1 VLNRIKQAR
10 DQGLDITA
18 DIYPYIAGSTALS
31 ASLPPWALE
40 GGTERM
46 LTRLRDPQIRQ
57 RLKKEISE
65 VQTTWENIYFGSGGP
80 SGVLVSSVVNRELE
94 PLQGKR
100 ISEIATEQKKDPL
113 DTVFDIILADNGQT
127 GAIYFMMTEDD
138 MRAAMK
144 APFVSFC
151 TDSGARATDGP
162 LAGSKSHPRGWGTY
176 PRILGRYVRDARLL
190 SLETAIHKATGA
202 PAARVGLRDRGL
214 LREEMFADVTIFDAG
229 KIIDR
234 ATFESPN
241 QYPAGIEYVLVN
253 GTISVDK
260 GQRTAALAGRMLRGP
275 GYKR

>member
-46 LTRLRDPQIRQ
+46 LTRLRDPQTRQ

-65 VQTTWENIYFGSGGP
+65 AQTAWENIYLGSGGP

-100 ISEIATEQKKDPL
+100 ISEIAAEQKKDPL
-113 DTVFDIILADNGQT
+113 DALFDLIIADSGQT
-127 GAIYFMMTEDD
+127 GAIYFMMSEDD
-138 MRAAMK
+138 MRTAMQS
-144 APFVSFC
+144 PFVSFC
-151 TDSGARATDGP
+151 TDSGSRATDGP

-176 PRILGRYVRDARLL
+176 PRILGRYVRDEKLL
-190 SLETAIHKATGA
+190 SLEAAIQKATGA
-202 PAARVGLRDRGL
+202 PAARTGLLSRGL
-214 LREEMFADVTIFDAG
+214 LSKGFFADITIFDPG

-241 QYPAGIEYVLVN
+241 QYPEGIEYVLVN
-253 GTISVDK
+253 GKISVDK
-260 GQRTAALAGRMLRGP
+260 GQRTAALAGRVLRGP